1 MTGPRLPAL
10 DFGVIDMRVP
20 YNIKSAFTEVLNVVF
35 LILGGV
41 VFLTTG
47 SMSVLFAV
55 LAAEFGYMLFMPGSR
70 WYRGVLT
77 GRATH
82 RRQLERAQMKRDLL
96 PALMPGDRNRFLR
109 LEAQR
114 NQLPAAPAIGYGRE
128 EMGAVYSQMDLLL
141 DKFLHF
147 AAKSAQYRA
156 YLVDM
161 VRPSPG
167 PAAPGAHWVDR
178 LFDIASTLITEKQ
191 VSGQAASTPTRAPA
205 DIQKVVDQVR
215 SGLDER
221 ITQMQASL
229 DAQTTDA
236 NRNIV
241 SKNLEVLTKRRER
254 IGELGDI
261 ITNLECQL
269 DLIESTFGL
278 ISDQVRSLPPE
289 QVLHDINDVVLQ
301 TETTTQLLAASAPM
315 EFQFNRLDK
324 TLA

>member
-1 MTGPRLPAL
+1 
-10 DFGVIDMRVP
+10 MRIP
-20 YNIKSAFTEVLNVVF
+20 YNVKSAFTEMLNVVF
-35 LILGGV
+35 LVLAAI
-41 VFLTTG
+41 VFLTTN
-47 SMSVLFAV
+47 SAAVLFAV
-55 LAAEFGYMLFMPGSR
+55 LAAEFGYMLFVPGSR

-77 GRATH
+77 GRAMH
-82 RRQLERAQMKRDLL
+82 RRQLERAQMKRDIL
-96 PALMPGDRNRFLR
+96 PALLPGDRNRFLR

-128 EMGAVYSQMDLLL
+128 EMAAVYQQMDLLL
-141 DKFLHF
+141 DKFLNF

-161 VRPSPG
+161 VRPSAG
-167 PAAPGAHWVDR
+167 PAVPGAHWVDR
-178 LFDIASTLITEKQ
+178 LFDIASTLIAEKQ
-191 VSGQAASTPTRAPA
+191 TGGRAAPAPPRTPA
-205 DIQKVVDQVR
+205 DIQTVVDQVR
-215 SGLDER
+215 TGLDER
-221 ITQMQASL
+221 IAQMKASL
-229 DAQTTDA
+229 DAQGTDA
-236 NRNIV
+236 NRQIV
-241 SKNLEVLTKRRER
+241 AKNLEVVTKRRER

-269 DLIESTFGL
+269 DLIENTFGL

-289 QVLHDINDVVLQ
+289 QVLQDINDVVLQ

>member
-1 MTGPRLPAL
+1 M
-10 DFGVIDMRVP
+10 MRIP
-20 YNIKSAFTEVLNVVF
+20 YNIKSAFTEMLNVVF
-35 LILGGV
+35 LVLAGI
-41 VFLTTG
+41 VFVTTG
-47 SMSVLFAV
+47 SMAVLFAV
-55 LAAEFGYMLFMPGSR
+55 LAAEFGYMLFVPGSP
-70 WYRGVLT
+70 WYRGILT

-82 RRQLERAQMKRDLL
+82 RRQLERAQMKRDIL

-114 NQLPAAPAIGYGRE
+114 NQLPSAPAIGYGRE
-128 EMGAVYSQMDLLL
+128 EMGRVYQQMDLLL

-167 PAAPGAHWVDR
+167 PAAPGSHWVDR
-178 LFDIASTLITEKQ
+178 LFDIASTLIAEKQ
-191 VSGQAASTPTRAPA
+191 ATSHAAPRPARAPA
-205 DIQKVVDQVR
+205 DPQKVVDEVR
-215 SGLDER
+215 HGLDER
-221 ITQMQASL
+221 IAQMKASL
-229 DAQTTDA
+229 DTQTTEA
-236 NRNIV
+236 NKQIV
-241 SKNLEVLTKRRER
+241 AKNLEVLTKRRER
-254 IGELGDI
+254 VGELGDI